1 MILKD
6 LQVSDKTAPKELL
19 KIFKRAGAEVVQ
31 SSVEKAK
38 RQNSISFKTVH
49 LTMSD
54 SQLIDLR
61 VKETGDIYQVL
72 LNGKII
78 AIKNQDDDKVA
89 VSEIVKAWVAN
100 VDKFQAALAK
110 KKTPLPKGVKSTRKK
125 IIETL
130 KTEIAELDA
139 LIAEREMQI
148 QAA

>member
-1 MILKD
+1 MLG
-6 LQVSDKTAPKELL
+6 KEATF
-19 KIFKRAGAEVVQ
+19 IYAEG
-31 SSVEKAK
+31 SSAVTNNATIT
-38 RQNSISFKTVH
+38 SGT
-49 LTMSD
+49 
-54 SQLIDLR
+54 
-61 VKETGDIYQVL
+61 
-72 LNGKII
+72 NGKII
-78 AIKNQDDDKVA
+78 AIKNQDDDKSA

>member
-38 RQNSISFKTVH
+38 RQKFNFIQTVH

-72 LNGKII
+72 LNGKLLQLK
-78 AIKNQDDDKVA
+78 IKMMIN
-89 VSEIVKAWVAN
+89 
-100 VDKFQAALAK
+100 
-110 KKTPLPKGVKSTRKK
+110 PLF
-125 IIETL
+125 L
-130 KTEIAELDA
+130 KLSK
-139 LIAEREMQI
+139 RG
-148 QAA
+148 

>member
-54 SQLIDLR
+54 SQLIEDKINLAQTWDDL
-61 VKETGDIYQVL
+61 
-72 LNGKII
+72 N
-78 AIKNQDDDKVA
+78 AIELVFKLP
-89 VSEIVKAWVAN
+89 EI
-100 VDKFQAALAK
+100 
-110 KKTPLPKGVKSTRKK
+110 
-125 IIETL
+125 
-130 KTEIAELDA
+130 KTENS
-139 LIAEREMQI
+139 
-148 QAA
+148 